1 MGVLRAVHAWAGALL
16 ALQLVVLG
24 LSGSL
29 LVLKD
34 DWLRATLPA
43 ARQVVTPTPQAL
55 GQASEALERA
65 YRGEIRTLVF
75 ARPDLGVHR
84 VYLAREGS
92 AYADGSGGVIATW
105 RGNARLE
112 AWIFDLHHKLLAGEP
127 GKMMVGIIGLAGAV
141 LTLTGLIIWFPSWRA
156 FAWKLWPRSA
166 RRRDLVGAH
175 RDTGMIFLVPVFAL
189 CLTGGAIIF
198 HEQSQALMTAA
209 FPGGTRPPKPPKA
222 GQGDI
227 DWPRAL
233 AAAQARFP
241 DAALRMAAWPAKPG
255 APATIR
261 LRRAGEWHPNGRTLV
276 YIDPATSQTIGTLDS
291 RALAPGM
298 RAYNAFYPLHAASVG
313 GRGYDLAI
321 FLSGLALAGLGGV
334 GFWSFLVKPRQG
346 RAASA

>member
-1 MGVLRAVHAWAGALL
+1 MGFLRTVHAWAGALL
-16 ALQLVVLG
+16 AVQLIVLG

-43 ARQVVTPTPQAL
+43 ARQAVTATPQAL
-55 GQASEALERA
+55 GQAAEALEQA
-65 YRGEIRTLVF
+65 YPGEIKTLVF

-84 VYLAREGS
+84 VRLAKEAS
-92 AYADGSGGVIATW
+92 AYADGSGGVVAAL

-127 GKMMVGIIGLAGAV
+127 GEMMVGIVGLAGAV
-141 LTLTGLIIWFPSWRA
+141 LTLTGLVIWFPSWRA
-156 FAWKLWPRSA
+156 FGWKLWPRSS
-166 RRRDLVGAH
+166 RRRDLVAAH

-209 FPGGTRPPKPPKA
+209 FPGGIEPPKPPKA

-233 AAAQARFP
+233 AAAQTRFP
-241 DAALRMAAWPAKPG
+241 DATLRMAAWPARPG

-261 LRRAGEWHPNGRTLV
+261 LRQAGEWHPNGRTLV
-276 YIDPATSQTIGTLDS
+276 YIDPATSQAIGTLDS

-298 RAYNAFYPLHAASVG
+298 RAYNAFFPLHAASVG
-313 GRGYDLAI
+313 GRAYDLAI

-334 GFWSFLVKPRQG
+334 GLWSFLVKPRQR
-346 RAASA
+346 RAAAA